1 MEDAGPALSGIA
13 PDMRAGQAQRL
24 AHELDQQ
31 GSILDLP
38 RHGTSVDLKVDLNHF
53 APSPFRY
60 TNTLDDDGLARK
72 DQGRGALHQLIPGS
86 RRSPPRHMFMAMR
99 VYLRRSL
106 RPNLSLIVKSA

>member
-13 PDMRAGQAQRL
+13 PDMRPGQAQRL
-24 AHELDQQ
+24 THELDQQ

-60 TNTLDDDGLARK
+60 TNTLNDDDLARK
-72 DQGRGALHQLIPGS
+72 DQGRGGLHQSIPGS
-86 RRSPPRHMFMAMR
+86 RRSPPRQVFIAMR
-99 VYLRRSL
+99 VCLRRSL
-106 RPNLSLIVKSA
+106 SPNLSLIVR